1 MVNGSFKGVDNMST
15 MGMVTFWLSYGAIIT
30 LINIIYLRRVNK
42 ELDMECERAERYK
55 ERYEKLREYMR

>member
-1 MVNGSFKGVDNMST
+1 MST

-55 ERYEKLREYMR
+55 ERYERLREYMR

>member
-1 MVNGSFKGVDNMST
+1 MVNGSFKGADNMST
-15 MGMVTFWLSYGAIIT
+15 MGMVTFLLSYGAIIT
-30 LINIIYLRRVNK
+30 LINIIYLRSVNK

>member
-1 MVNGSFKGVDNMST
+1 MST

-42 ELDMECERAERYK
+42 ELDMERERAERYK